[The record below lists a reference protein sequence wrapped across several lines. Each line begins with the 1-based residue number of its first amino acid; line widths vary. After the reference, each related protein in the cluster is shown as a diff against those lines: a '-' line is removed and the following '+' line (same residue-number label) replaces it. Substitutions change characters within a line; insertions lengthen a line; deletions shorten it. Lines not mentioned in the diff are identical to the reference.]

1 MDDARLKHLPPPDL
15 LGTPSRSSLPSSTP
29 ADGSSLDVEAWAVE
43 EAAFFVGLF
52 QKDDAY
58 EPATYGIALTGLFS
72 MYPEHIVKKT
82 TSLNGMVAEHESS
95 WLPSIAAVRAY
106 LEKTIRPEREA
117 AAREA
122 RIKQQLADDE
132 EWRRPRSPEEIARRR
147 AKAEEWLR
155 RPKPE
160 QPGALGLDQIQQ
172 ANERTFERE
181 CRADGIDPASAVASP
196 SLRKL
201 LTPPS

>member
-1 MDDARLKHLPPPDL
+1 
-15 LGTPSRSSLPSSTP
+15 LPSSTP

-58 EPATYGIALTGLFS
+58 EPATYGIPLTGLFS